1 MELEPSPAMEASTP
15 TEPIAQDTPTTVMDM
30 VMDTEPVVENT
41 TMKIRKAGDLNLK
54 QVSFNGSNRQTKQVS
69 KFHDSV

>member
-1 MELEPSPAMEASTP
+1 MEASTP